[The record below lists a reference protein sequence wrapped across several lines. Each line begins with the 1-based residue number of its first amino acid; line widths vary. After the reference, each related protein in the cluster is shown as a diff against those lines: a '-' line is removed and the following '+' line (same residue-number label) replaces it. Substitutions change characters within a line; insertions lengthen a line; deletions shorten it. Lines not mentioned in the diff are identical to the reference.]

1 MILFLEHKQLLI
13 FFYNIYIIELFDIL
27 RVILSLKELN
37 DDNNKIFY
45 IADLYS
51 A

>member
-1 MILFLEHKQLLI
+1 MLI

-51 A
+51 AYKLKFLI